1 MSVPDF
7 SNTLFTSTSVF
18 GNGFIPNISS
28 AVCVV
33 GTMLNDNLLKVDGK
47 IAISDLPKIK
57 KYQIWSYIYYLWH
70 YNRNHISVFE
80 NMTNFDGK
88 KGIATTQSFLRG
100 IYDVMDNS
108 TAKSNLLISI
118 FSKERLAV
126 TINNILRDNSDI
138 SIPILQ
144 KLYKQLLNSGTI
156 PGLQDMKPQ
165 IQVTTSPNSKT
176 PIVQIKVD
184 KVQVKTNDNYNVKYN
199 KNNSNSDIKV
209 RFGLNVI
216 PK

>member
-1 MSVPDF
+1 
-7 SNTLFTSTSVF
+7 
-18 GNGFIPNISS
+18 
-28 AVCVV
+28 
-33 GTMLNDNLLKVDGK
+33 MLNDNLLKVDGK